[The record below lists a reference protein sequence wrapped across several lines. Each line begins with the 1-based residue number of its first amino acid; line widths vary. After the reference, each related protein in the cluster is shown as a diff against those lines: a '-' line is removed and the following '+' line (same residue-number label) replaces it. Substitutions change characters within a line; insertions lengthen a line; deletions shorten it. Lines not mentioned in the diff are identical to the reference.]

1 MNPVWFI
8 VKEQSPY
15 AISVFAVSAFFSS
28 PSRSA
33 TAVVVSVEGAT
44 EGLLQKAEESVVVD
58 EREESVDEVQVDM
71 PEESSSSLMNIHQ
84 EEDNVTVVDDI
95 VSENKTTSQGGES
108 IVTSPQT
115 DLDNESCGTTDTDST
130 GNTVIGAIF

>member
-95 VSENKTTSQGGES
+95 VSENKTTRVQY
-108 IVTSPQT
+108 TKWKT
-115 DLDNESCGTTDTDST
+115 KKLLY
-130 GNTVIGAIF
+130 